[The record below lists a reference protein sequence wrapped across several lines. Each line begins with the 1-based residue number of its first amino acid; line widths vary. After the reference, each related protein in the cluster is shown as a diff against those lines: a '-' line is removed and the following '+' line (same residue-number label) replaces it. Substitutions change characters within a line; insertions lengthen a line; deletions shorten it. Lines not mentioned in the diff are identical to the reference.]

1 MIREAEDIL
10 AQITENLDR
19 RRLEITKLRRVLLT
33 HTGKPLEGTVVNM
46 SVPMLYAHWEGYV
59 KEVCQLYLEHI
70 EISVTTAKQLQPALL
85 GYLWTPKLKP
95 IMGGLSFDRRKVVA
109 ECALVDVNHP
119 IRFADAEKAINTR
132 SNLNFSALEAVAND
146 LCLDISSLMPQKHHL
161 DAIVQM
167 RNTIAH
173 GANPR
178 TLGPSDFEQHA
189 AAMLGLMEDFERVVL
204 NSIQNA
210 SFCRPRSKPR
220 HVKHGHGREV

>member
-1 MIREAEDIL
+1 MMKATENIL

-19 RRLEITKLRRVLLT
+19 RRLEITNLRRILLT

-59 KEVCQLYLEHI
+59 KEICQLYLELV

-85 GYLWTPKLKP
+85 GYLWTPKLRP
-95 IMGGLSFDRRKVVA
+95 IMGGLSFDRRKIVA
-109 ECALVDVNHP
+109 ECALIDVNRP

-132 SNLNFSALEAVAND
+132 SNLNFSALEAIAND
-146 LCLDISSLMPQKHHL
+146 LCLDISGLMPRKRHL

-178 TLGPSDFEQHA
+178 TLGSSDFEQHA
-189 AAMLGLMEDFERVVL
+189 TAMLGLMEDFERVVL
-204 NSIQNA
+204 NSIRNA
-210 SFCRPRSKPR
+210 SFCRARSKPK
-220 HVKHGHGREV
+220 HVKQGHGKRA